1 VEFFIKL
8 LITNAIIVSCVL
20 LGKRFPTLA
29 GLIATMPL
37 TSLLVLVWLHTD
49 NPDNLRLMT
58 DYTRGVLWGTIP
70 TVLFFTVAWFCF
82 RNRLH
87 LPLTLSASFA
97 VWLAGAAVH
106 QWLLR

>member
-1 VEFFIKL
+1 MEFFIKL

-58 DYTRGVLWGTIP
+58 DYTRGVLWGIIP

-82 RNRLH
+82 KNRLH
-87 LPLTLSASFA
+87 LPLTLFASFA

-106 QWLLR
+106 QCLLR